1 MIYKNNL
8 KRGSKIMR
16 SKLAI
21 EVRIKLLES
30 RGKDNSNIVRKLKRQ
45 LRKYN

>member
-1 MIYKNNL
+1 
-8 KRGSKIMR
+8 MR